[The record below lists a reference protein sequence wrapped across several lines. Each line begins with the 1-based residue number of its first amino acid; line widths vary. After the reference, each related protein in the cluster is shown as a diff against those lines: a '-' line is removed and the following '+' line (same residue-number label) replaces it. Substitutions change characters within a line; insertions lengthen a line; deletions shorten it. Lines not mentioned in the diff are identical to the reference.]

1 MDIALKYRIVEQ
13 IIQSDD
19 DNVLNEIKSLLGLS
33 ENDFW
38 SELPTEVK
46 QAINQAKDELDR
58 GEGIPHAKVMAEMK
72 QRFQHK

>member
-1 MDIALKYRIVEQ
+1 MDIAIKYRIVEQ

-19 DNVLNEIKSLLGLS
+19 DAILNEIKSLLRLS

-46 QAINQAKDELDR
+46 QTINLAKDELDR
-58 GEGIPHAKVMAEMK
+58 GEGIPHAQVMSEIK
-72 QRFQHK
+72 HRFQNK